1 MRMRPSSWSWKI
13 SRSNGR
19 CFATAPKDGTI
30 RITISNETLNGT
42 VWEIRDNNWG
52 TQGIRYTSL
61 LPYEY
66 LIVLFIL
73 NFILVPNE
81 IFIGICNFNL
91 LISLI
96 FMPMLF
102 ENLLLFSNIKFAH
115 FSVLFTIIYYGEN
128 KNICTCY
135 E

>member
-1 MRMRPSSWSWKI
+1 MVILRYAPKIGLEETTSALDERYRMRMRPSSWSWKI

-66 LIVLFIL
+66 PCI
-73 NFILVPNE
+73 
-81 IFIGICNFNL
+81 
-91 LISLI
+91 
-96 FMPMLF
+96 
-102 ENLLLFSNIKFAH
+102 
-115 FSVLFTIIYYGEN
+115 
-128 KNICTCY
+128 
-135 E
+135 